1 MPIFEYRCKA
11 CEHEFEALVL
21 PHTAAEPECPECHSK
36 DLEKLLSAFAPS
48 TDGIRQSNALK
59 SRQQQ
64 IAKRKD
70 KIIADE
76 EHRLHHDD

>member
-1 MPIFEYRCKA
+1 MPIFEYRCRA
-11 CEHEFEALVL
+11 CEHEFETIVL
-21 PHTAAEPECPECHSK
+21 PKSSPACPECGSG
-36 DLEKLLSAFAPS
+36 DLEKLLSGFALS
-48 TDGIRQSNALK
+48 TDSIRKANAAK

-70 KIIADE
+70 QIIADE

>member
-1 MPIFEYRCKA
+1 MPIFEYRCQD
-11 CEHEFEALVL
+11 CGHEFEALVL
-21 PHTAAEPECPECHSK
+21 PQHAAPSCPQCQSAK
-36 DLEKLLSAFAPS
+36 LEKLLSAAAVS
-48 TDGIRQSNALK
+48 TDGMRQANALK

-64 IAKRKD
+64 VAKRKD

>member
-1 MPIFEYRCKA
+1 MPIFEYRCRG
-11 CEHEFEALVL
+11 CGHEFESLVL
-21 PHTAAEPECPECHSK
+21 PTTPPPACPECKSA
-36 DLEKLLSAFAPS
+36 DLEKLLSTAAVS
-48 TDGIRQSNALK
+48 TDGSRQANAMK
-59 SRQQQ
+59 SRRQQ

>member
-1 MPIFEYRCKA
+1 MPIFEYQCRA
-11 CEHEFEALVL
+11 CGHEFESLVL
-21 PHTAAEPECPECHSK
+21 PTTSAPTCPECRSA
-36 DLEKLLSAFAPS
+36 DLEKLVSSASVS
-48 TDGIRQSNALK
+48 TDGIRQANALK

>member
-1 MPIFEYRCKA
+1 MPIYEYHCNA
-11 CEHEFEALVL
+11 CGNEFETLVL
-21 PHTAAEPECPECHSK
+21 PHQSAQPACPKCQSA
-36 DLEKLLSAFAPS
+36 DLEKLVSAFAAS
-48 TDGIRQSNALK
+48 TEGMRQANALK

-76 EHRLHHDD
+76 EHRIHHDD

>member
-1 MPIFEYRCKA
+1 MPIFEYRCRG
-11 CEHEFEALVL
+11 CGHEFESLVL
-21 PHTAAEPECPECHSK
+21 ATTPPPACPECTSA
-36 DLEKLLSAFAPS
+36 DLEKLLSTAAVS
-48 TDGIRQSNALK
+48 TEGQRQANALK

-70 KIIADE
+70 KIVADE

>member
-1 MPIFEYRCKA
+1 MPIYEYRCKA
-11 CEHEFEALVL
+11 CAHEFEALVR
-21 PHTAAEPECPECHSK
+21 PQNPEPECPECHAK
-36 DLEKLLSAFAPS
+36 DLEKLLSGFALS
-48 TDGIRQSNALK
+48 TDGTRQANALK

>member
-1 MPIFEYRCKA
+1 MPIFEYQCRGCG
-11 CEHEFEALVL
+11 HEFEALVL
-21 PHTAAEPECPECHSK
+21 STTPPPICPQCKSA
-36 DLEKLLSAFAPS
+36 DLEKLLSTASVS
-48 TDGIRQSNALK
+48 TDGIRQANALK

-70 KIIADE
+70 KVIADE

>member
-1 MPIFEYRCKA
+1 MPIFEYRCRG
-11 CEHEFEALVL
+11 CGHEFEALVL
-21 PHTAAEPECPECHSK
+21 AHMPAPACPECQSA
-36 DLEKLLSAFAPS
+36 DLEKQLSAAAVS
-48 TDGIRQSNALK
+48 TDGMRQANALK

>member
-1 MPIFEYRCKA
+1 MPIFEYHCRA
-11 CEHEFEALVL
+11 CGHEFEAVVL
-21 PHTAAEPECPECHSK
+21 PQRPTAECPECKSS
-36 DLEKLLSAFAPS
+36 DLEKLVSAASVS
-48 TDGIRQSNALK
+48 TDGIRQANALK

>member
-1 MPIFEYRCKA
+1 MPIFEYRCRT
-11 CEHEFEALVL
+11 CGNEFEALVL
-21 PHTAAEPECPECHSK
+21 PTTPPPSCPQCQSA
-36 DLEKLLSAFAPS
+36 DLEKQLSIAAVS
-48 TDGIRQSNALK
+48 TEGVRQANALK
-59 SRQQQ
+59 SRQRQ

>member
-1 MPIFEYRCKA
+1 MPIFEYECRA
-11 CEHEFEALVL
+11 CGHDFEALVL
-21 PHTAAEPECPECHSK
+21 PTTPAPTCPKCQSA
-36 DLEKLLSAFAPS
+36 DLEKLLSSPAVS
-48 TDGIRQSNALK
+48 TDGMRQANAMK

-76 EHRLHHDD
+76 EHRIHHDD

>member
-1 MPIFEYRCKA
+1 MPIFEYRCRG
-11 CEHEFEALVL
+11 CGHEFERLVL
-21 PHTAAEPECPECHSK
+21 PTTPAPACPECKSA
-36 DLEKLLSAFAPS
+36 DLEKLLSTAAVS
-48 TDGIRQSNALK
+48 TDGMRQANALK

-70 KIIADE
+70 KIVADE